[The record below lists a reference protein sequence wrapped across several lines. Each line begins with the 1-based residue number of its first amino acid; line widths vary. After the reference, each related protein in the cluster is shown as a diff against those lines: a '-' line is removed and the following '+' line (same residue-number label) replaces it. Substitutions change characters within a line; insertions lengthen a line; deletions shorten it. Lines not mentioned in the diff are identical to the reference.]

1 MPHRHTRSHLASWR
15 ASCVIDGDLGPAHWR
30 ECRVIAITPEG
41 MGFTLR
47 HDEPAELVGGTVKVQ
62 FPAGSGS
69 LRVSLEGAVTSAA
82 AVGSGIVRVGLE
94 FRGLSRSERALAT
107 VLDVLTQTYEPADP
121 GLSADI
127 PSRSVLAPRWTG
139 ERRAPKLEVLAGA

>member
-15 ASCVIDGDLGPAHWR
+15 ATCVIDGELEPAHWR
-30 ECRVIAITPEG
+30 ECRVIDITPEG

-47 HDEPAELVGGTVKVQ
+47 HDEPAELVGGTVQVQ

-69 LRVSLEGAVTSAA
+69 LRVSLEGAVKSVVAIGA
-82 AVGSGIVRVGLE
+82 GFVRVGLE

-107 VLDVLTQTYEPADP
+107 VLDVLTQTYEPVDR
-121 GLSADI
+121 GRSEDI
-127 PSRSVLAPRWTG
+127 PSRSVSAPRWTS
-139 ERRAPKLEVLAGA
+139 ERMVPKLEVLVGA